1 MTKNSKIYRSTALC
15 LALLMF
21 MTSMVGLVDV
31 HYCGGHVKS
40 VNFFGKAKACY
51 EMGNIKQCANHPQP
65 TTVTSAQDTHK
76 KNCCSNQSF
85 LFQADQDQ
93 VSQSASF
100 VIGLPLQQLITSYVY
115 IFLFSEQIIKTNP
128 SSFLLYETPL
138 FSRDFS
144 VLFQSFLI

>member
-1 MTKNSKIYRSTALC
+1 MTIKSNLYQFSSLC

-21 MTSMVGLVDV
+21 LTSIVGVVDI
-31 HYCGGHVKS
+31 HYCGGHIKS
-40 VNFFGKAKACY
+40 FNFFGKAKACY
-51 EMGNIKQCANHPQP
+51 EMATVKHCPNHPPQKAVA
-65 TTVTSAQDTHK
+65 TTHNTDK

-100 VIGLPLQQLITSYVY
+100 VISLPTQQVITSYSY
-115 IFLFSEQIIKTNP
+115 ATLFSDPIIATNP
-128 SSFLLYETPL
+128 SFFLHYKAPL
-138 FSRDFS
+138 FSRDYS